1 MLRLK
6 GRTKNFYKLD
16 PKLKELQKDLY
27 QFVWNYTF
35 VMQKAKSI
43 KNGTPKTEKD
53 MTEDVMEAVTT
64 FNFMGTNP
72 FLMVHC
78 HYTFK
83 QYLSV

>member
-1 MLRLK
+1 
-6 GRTKNFYKLD
+6 
-16 PKLKELQKDLY
+16 
-27 QFVWNYTF
+27 
-35 VMQKAKSI
+35 MQRAKST

-64 FNFMGTNP
+64 FNLMGTNP

-78 HYTFK
+78 HYTIK